1 MAIITISRGS
11 YYRGKEVA
19 EKLAQ
24 KLGYQCISREI
35 LLEASAEFNIPEI
48 KLIRAI
54 QDAPS
59 ILERFTRQKE
69 KYVAFIRAAL
79 LKHVQKDNV
88 VYHGLFGHFFLQDI
102 PHVLKVRIVGDLEA
116 RVADE
121 VKREGISADKAREII
136 MRDDEERRKWAL
148 YLYGADAWDA
158 TLYDLVI
165 HLKTITV
172 DDAVSLISHALE
184 LPGFQTTPQSQEAI
198 DSLVE
203 AARME
208 MTPVWWEGSNKK
220 K

>member
-35 LLEASAEFNIPEI
+35 LLEASEEFNIPEI

-54 QDAPS
+54 EDAPS

-136 MRDDEERRKWAL
+136 TRDDEERRKWAL

-165 HLKTITV
+165 HLKNISV
-172 DDAVSLISHALE
+172 DDAVSLISHVLE

-208 MTPVWWEGSNKK
+208 MAPVWWEGSNKQK
-220 K
+220 

>member
-1 MAIITISRGS
+1 MAIVTISRGS

-24 KLGYQCISREI
+24 KLGYDCISREI
-35 LLEASAEFNIPEI
+35 LLEASEEYNIPEI

-54 QDAPS
+54 EDAPS

-136 MRDDEERRKWAL
+136 TRDDEERRKWAL

-172 DDAVSLISHALE
+172 DDAVSLICHVLE

-220 K
+220 E